1 MADTIK
7 DLHEEQATQTINRT
21 EEKQMSYRV
30 SSYTEELL
38 KIIRETESEAELR
51 EKLDEYHDNDI
62 ATAFEELTGTERIR
76 MYSILGDK
84 WTSDVIQF
92 YDRPNDYLREI
103 GLEGTARIISF
114 MDPDDAADIIED
126 LEEDEIE
133 QIIAF
138 MPADIGHKVRAILSY
153 SEDEIGSMMSTDY
166 IEIESTMTIKQA
178 MSALVRQAGENDNV
192 LTLYVVDEKGCYYG
206 AIEIQD
212 LITARENTPLDDIII
227 TTYPYVG
234 DHELISD
241 CINWL
246 KEYDED
252 SIPVLSDDKRIQ
264 GVITTRDILEAVD
277 DELGDDYAKLAG
289 LTEEDDLNETLK
301 ESMKKRMPWL
311 ILLLF
316 LGMLVSSV
324 VGGFETVVAVLP
336 IVICFQSLVLDM
348 SGNVGTQSLAVTI
361 RAISDGELKKGTR
374 GKLILKE
381 MRVGFFN
388 GLFLGTVA
396 FAFIGLYIMMFKGYG
411 TLDAFLI
418 SLCVGIS
425 LMLAMVIS
433 SLTGTLIPMFFDHF
447 HVDPAVASGPLIT
460 TVNDLV
466 AVVTYY
472 GLSWIFLINIMGI

>member
-1 MADTIK
+1 MAETTGN
-7 DLHEEQATQTINRT
+7 LNEEKATQTINQK
-21 EEKQMSYRV
+21 EDKQMSYRAN
-30 SSYTEELL
+30 TRTNELL
-38 KIIRETESEAELR
+38 RLIRETKNDDELR
-51 EKLDEYHDNDI
+51 EKLDDYHDNDI
-62 ATAFEELTGTERIR
+62 ATAFEELSGAERIR
-76 MYSILGDK
+76 MYTLIGDE

-92 YDRPNDYLREI
+92 YDDPDDYLREI
-103 GLEGTARIISF
+103 GLEWTAKLISF

-126 LEEDEIE
+126 LDEEEIE
-133 QIIAF
+133 NVITL
-138 MPADIGHKVRAILSY
+138 MPEEAGRELRAILSY
-153 SEDEIGSMMSTDY
+153 GEDEIGSMMSKDY
-166 IEIESTMTIKQA
+166 IEIENTMTIKQA
-178 MSALVRQAGENDNV
+178 MSELVRQAGENDNV
-192 LTLYVVDEKGCYYG
+192 LTIYVVDEEGLYYG

-212 LITARENTPLDDIII
+212 LITARENTPLDDIIS
-227 TTYPYVG
+227 TSYPYVG

-252 SIPVLSDDKRIQ
+252 SIPVISDDRKIL

-277 DELGDDYAKLAG
+277 EELGDDYAKLAG

-361 RAISDGELKKGTR
+361 RALSDGELRKGTR
-374 GKLILKE
+374 SKLILKE

-396 FAFIGLYIMMFKGYG
+396 FAFIGLYIMLFKGY
-411 TLDAFLI
+411 DPMNAFLI
-418 SLCVGIS
+418 SLCVGVS
-425 LMLAMVIS
+425 LLLSMVIS

-472 GLSWIFLINIMGI
+472 GLAWVFLINILGV

>member
-1 MADTIK
+1 MAETTR
-7 DLHEEQATQTINRT
+7 DLNEEQSTQTIGRT
-21 EEKQMSYRV
+21 EDMQLSKRAN
-30 SSYTEELL
+30 SYTEELL
-38 KIIRETESEAELR
+38 KIIRETENEDELR

-62 ATAFEELTGTERIR
+62 ATAFEELSDAERIR
-76 MYSILGDK
+76 MYTVLGDK

-92 YDRPNDYLREI
+92 YDRPNEYLREI
-103 GLEGTARIISF
+103 GLEWTARIISF
-114 MDPDDAADIIED
+114 MDPDDAADTIED
-126 LEEDEIE
+126 LDEEEID

-138 MPADIGHKVRAILSY
+138 MPPDSGREVRTILSY
-153 SEDEIGSMMSTDY
+153 SEDEIGSMMSKDY

-192 LTLYVVDEKGCYYG
+192 LTIYVVDEKGCYYG
-206 AIEIQD
+206 AIELQD
-212 LITARENTPLDDIII
+212 LITARENTPLDDIVI

-252 SIPVLSDDKRIQ
+252 SIPVVSDDRRIQ

-301 ESMKKRMPWL
+301 ASMKKRMPWL

-316 LGMLVSSV
+316 LGMVVSSV

-374 GKLILKE
+374 GKLIIKE

-396 FAFIGLYIMMFKGYG
+396 FAFIGIYIMLFKDYAPM
-411 TLDAFLI
+411 DAFMI

-447 HVDPAVASGPLIT
+447 HV
-460 TVNDLV
+460 
-466 AVVTYY
+466 
-472 GLSWIFLINIMGI
+472 